1 MNKRKILYLL
11 AILVI
16 ASVIAIFG
24 FDLLDSSVSV
34 SYKDFRLALD
44 SGAIE
49 SAQINPNTIKY
60 TLKNDSTLYSVIN
73 PCSPNLLEELLLND
87 VAVKSDNTDINAIG
101 DMVFNIF
108 FLAFVAQSSY
118 QSLSNYTG

>member
-11 AILVI
+11 FIIVI

-49 SAQINPNTIKY
+49 SAQINPNTITINKNIPKN
-60 TLKNDSTLYSVIN
+60 LKNFFILVSIRYD
-73 PCSPNLLEELLLND
+73 
-87 VAVKSDNTDINAIG
+87 
-101 DMVFNIF
+101 FN
-108 FLAFVAQSSY
+108 V
-118 QSLSNYTG
+118 NYTSNNELCQVFTTIYIYVYKNCDGFNSFRTFPVLT